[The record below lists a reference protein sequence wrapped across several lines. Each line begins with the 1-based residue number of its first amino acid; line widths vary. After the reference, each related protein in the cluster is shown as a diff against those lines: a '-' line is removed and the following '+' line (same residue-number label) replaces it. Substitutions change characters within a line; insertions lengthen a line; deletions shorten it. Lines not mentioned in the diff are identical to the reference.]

1 MFVGDRLDTDV
12 RFGRETGMISALVMT
27 GVTTAQKLIDLGD
40 GTEEEPLPTVIV
52 SHVGKL
58 V

>member
-12 RFGRETGMISALVMT
+12 RFGCETGMVSALVMT
-27 GVTTAQKLIDLGD
+27 GVTTAQKLIDLRE

-52 SHVGKL
+52 SHVGNL
-58 V
+58 I